1 MLRNQGGA
9 RRRWLLFLTLL
20 AVLAVSVFGFTLAT
34 YVKEIH
40 LFDGGWIGPK
50 RYAFEVGSV
59 SGNQSLA
66 PGETAA
72 YTFTVT
78 NANAAGVAQIP
89 LQVSIEIGYPAQLAG
104 TGSIKAQLY
113 RDGALLAATTGTG
126 ALAATGA
133 TLPANQQT
141 TDTYTL
147 KLTWQDA
154 DLAYLSGVKTVAF
167 DPSQLQ
173 IRVSGYQ

>member
-1 MLRNQGGA
+1 MLHNVEGA
-9 RRRWLLFLTLL
+9 RKRWLIFLALL

-34 YVKEIH
+34 YVKEVR

-66 PGETAA
+66 PGETAT
-72 YTFTVT
+72 YDFTVT
-78 NANAAGVAQIP
+78 NANATGVAQVP
-89 LQVSIEIGYPAQLAG
+89 LQVSIEIGYPTQLAG
-104 TGSIKAQLY
+104 TGTIQAQLY
-113 RDGALLAATTGTG
+113 RAGTLLAATTGTG
-126 ALAATGA
+126 TLAATGA
-133 TLPANQQT
+133 TLPANTQT

-147 KLTWQDA
+147 KLTWQNA
-154 DLAYLSGVKTVAF
+154 DINYLSGVKTVVF